1 MDIKDSKSGVKM
13 TESFELA
20 IRRPVRKII
29 VCLKDIDLLKTSDN
43 FIVIFM
49 VEDSRGSAG
58 GRAAGYGSRRI
69 SEIIIFSSIQGH
81 YSKLFEIDD
90 ELSVSKFEI
99 PYSAVAMDVQ
109 LTDGTSMVV
118 QGIVDPELVQSY
130 MPIIEEL
137 TNRNLNF
144 NGEFER

>member
-1 MDIKDSKSGVKM
+1 MDIQDNKSGTNM

-20 IRRPVRKII
+20 IRKSVRKII
-29 VCLKDIDLLKTSDN
+29 VSLKDIDLLKTSDN

-49 VEDSRGSAG
+49 VEDSPGSAG
-58 GRAAGYGSRRI
+58 GRAAGYGSRRV
-69 SEIIIFSSIQGH
+69 SEIIIYSSVQGH

-90 ELSVSKFEI
+90 ELSISKFEI
-99 PYSAVAMDVQ
+99 PYSAVAMDIQ

-130 MPIIEEL
+130 MPTIEEL
-137 TNRNLNF
+137 TKRNINF
-144 NGEFER
+144 NG

>member
-1 MDIKDSKSGVKM
+1 MDIKDNKPSVNM

-29 VCLKDIDLLKTSDN
+29 VCLKDIDLLKFSDN

-58 GRAAGYGSRRI
+58 GRAAGYGSRRV
-69 SEIIIFSSIQGH
+69 SEIIIFSSVHGH
-81 YSKLFEIDD
+81 YSKLFEILD
-90 ELSVSKFEI
+90 ELSISKFEI
-99 PYSAVAMDVQ
+99 PYSAVAMDIQ

-118 QGIVDPELVQSY
+118 QGIVDPELIRSY
-130 MPIIEEL
+130 ITIIEEL
-137 TNRNLNF
+137 TKRNLNF
-144 NGEFER
+144 SGSLEK

>member
-1 MDIKDSKSGVKM
+1 MDIQDNKSGVNM

-20 IRRPVRKII
+20 IRKSVRKII
-29 VCLKDIDLLKTSDN
+29 VSLKDIDLLKTSDN

-49 VEDSRGSAG
+49 VEDSPGSAG
-58 GRAAGYGSRRI
+58 GRAAGYGSRRV
-69 SEIIIFSSIQGH
+69 SEIIIYSSVQGH

-90 ELSVSKFEI
+90 ELSISKFEI
-99 PYSAVAMDVQ
+99 PYSAVAMDIQ

-130 MPIIEEL
+130 MPTIEEL
-137 TNRNLNF
+137 TKRNINF
-144 NGEFER
+144 NG